1 MNFVAAFGRK
11 PHSFYGI
18 AAFCRGAAAASALNF
33 IIHHS
38 CFIIRVVSNF
48 ETRFG
53 GIARLY
59 GKSGLEKLRAAHVCV
74 VGIGGVG
81 TWAAESLARSGIGVL
96 TLVDL
101 DEICESNINRQLHAL
116 NETIGRAK
124 VEVMAERI
132 RAINPDCHVG
142 AEQKFFNAQTADEL
156 LAPKYD
162 FVLDAI
168 DSVANKALLL
178 ARCRNKNLPAV
189 CCGGAGGRRD
199 GTQVRVADLAKV
211 THDRLLAEVRK
222 KLRKEFQ
229 FSAGG
234 SVMGVDCVFSAEPP
248 VFAQPDGTVC
258 AQRGGTGILPVS
270 STGETPAP
278 LRLNCDG
285 GLGSATFVTGA
296 FGFVAAGIVVRKIVG
311 RHN

>member
-1 MNFVAAFGRK
+1 MGASQNLR
-11 PHSFYGI
+11 
-18 AAFCRGAAAASALNF
+18 RTAAAEQS
-33 IIHHS
+33 
-38 CFIIRVVSNF
+38 VTDF
-48 ETRFG
+48 EKRFD

-59 GKSGLEKLRAAHVCV
+59 GRSGLERLRAAHVGV
-74 VGIGGVG
+74 VGVGGVG
-81 TWAAESLARSGIGVL
+81 TWAAEALVRSGIGAL

-101 DEICESNINRQLHAL
+101 DEVCESNINRQLHAL
-116 NETIGRAK
+116 TETVGRAK

-132 RAINPDCHVG
+132 RAINPVCRVT

-168 DSVANKALLL
+168 DSVANKVLLA
-178 ARCRNKNLPAV
+178 ARCREKRLPVV

-199 GTQVRVADLAKV
+199 GTQVRIADLAKV

-222 KLRKEFQ
+222 QLRKGFQ
-229 FSAGG
+229 FPADGSA
-234 SVMGVDCVFSAEPP
+234 MGVECVFSAEPP

-258 AQRGGTGILPVS
+258 AQRSGTGILPVRLLPES
-270 STGETPAP
+270 ERTGEPPAP
-278 LRLNCDG
+278 LRLNCNG

-296 FGFVAAGIVVRKIVG
+296 FGFAAAGIVVRRIVE
-311 RHN
+311 RQLS